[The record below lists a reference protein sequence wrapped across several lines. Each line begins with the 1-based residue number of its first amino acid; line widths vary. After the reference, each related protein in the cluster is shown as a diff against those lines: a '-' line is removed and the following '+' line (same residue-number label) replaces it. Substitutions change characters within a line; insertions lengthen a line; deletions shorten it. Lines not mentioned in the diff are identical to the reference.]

1 MKALPFFLFPF
12 FFFFF
17 SPSTCFIIY
26 SHTLLPSLSIL
37 TSFHII
43 FLHSLFSIKVYN
55 SNFNL
60 IQASM
65 SIPAKPPSLPR
76 VPNQASV
83 QLSPTPVPVIPM
95 NTNFGGVITNS
106 PMMGDSKIDM
116 SNPEQIALEQEYRIL
131 IQQMMDK
138 NKNRITF
145 KFEPHLR
152 RQFGFGLD
160 PDRPI
165 CPFWN
170 DSNGNTCPYGRDCP
184 LKHPSKIFKNKIVCK
199 YWLRGLCK
207 MGDDCD
213 FLHEY
218 NLSKMP
224 ECAYY
229 AANGVC
235 LQADECIYLH
245 VDPKSKIPECYNYSN
260 LGFCPEGPKC
270 PRRHVRK
277 VMCPRYLAGFCPK
290 GPECELAHPKFKPGL
305 LLQSKFKIM
314 TDEEIIAKR
323 LQEMKEAKKE
333 AEGKNAAKTDS
344 EH

>member
-1 MKALPFFLFPF
+1 M
-12 FFFFF
+12 
-17 SPSTCFIIY
+17 
-26 SHTLLPSLSIL
+26 
-37 TSFHII
+37 
-43 FLHSLFSIKVYN
+43 
-55 SNFNL
+55 
-60 IQASM
+60 M
-65 SIPAKPPSLPR
+65 GIPARPPTLPQGSLQQGQMMLP
-76 VPNQASV
+76 A
-83 QLSPTPVPVIPM
+83 M
-95 NTNFGGVITNS
+95 NNFPIAGGV
-106 PMMGDSKIDM
+106 PAPAAGGPAIDLTD
-116 SNPEQIALEQEYRIL
+116 PTQVAIEQEYRML
-131 IQQMMDK
+131 LQQMVDRSK
-138 NKNRITF
+138 KRVGF

-165 CPFWN
+165 CPFWIN
-170 DSNGNTCPYGRDCP
+170 SNGRSCPYQSDCP
-184 LKHPSKIFKNKIVCK
+184 FKHPSKIFNNKIVCK

-235 LQADECIYLH
+235 LQAGECIYLH
-245 VDPKSKIPECYNYSN
+245 VDPQSKIPECWNYSN

-277 VMCPRYLAGFCPK
+277 VMCPRYLAGVCPE
-290 GPECELAHPKFKPGL
+290 GPACELAHPKYKMGMNQLP
-305 LLQSKFKIM
+305 KFKIV

-323 LQEMKEAKKE
+323 EQDKEEEDEDDDYEVAV
-333 AEGKNAAKTDS
+333 N
-344 EH
+344 

>member
-1 MKALPFFLFPF
+1 
-12 FFFFF
+12 
-17 SPSTCFIIY
+17 
-26 SHTLLPSLSIL
+26 
-37 TSFHII
+37 
-43 FLHSLFSIKVYN
+43 
-55 SNFNL
+55 
-60 IQASM
+60 
-65 SIPAKPPSLPR
+65 
-76 VPNQASV
+76 
-83 QLSPTPVPVIPM
+83 
-95 NTNFGGVITNS
+95 
-106 PMMGDSKIDM
+106 
-116 SNPEQIALEQEYRIL
+116 
-131 IQQMMDK
+131 
-138 NKNRITF
+138 
-145 KFEPHLR
+145 
-152 RQFGFGLD
+152 
-160 PDRPI
+160 
-165 CPFWN
+165 
-170 DSNGNTCPYGRDCP
+170 
-184 LKHPSKIFKNKIVCK
+184 
-199 YWLRGLCK
+199 

-305 LLQSKFKIM
+305 LLQSKFNIM

-333 AEGKNAAKTDS
+333 AEGKNAAKADS

>member
-1 MKALPFFLFPF
+1 
-12 FFFFF
+12 
-17 SPSTCFIIY
+17 
-26 SHTLLPSLSIL
+26 
-37 TSFHII
+37 
-43 FLHSLFSIKVYN
+43 
-55 SNFNL
+55 
-60 IQASM
+60 M

-76 VPNQASV
+76 VPNQTSV
-83 QLSPTPVPVIPM
+83 QISPTPVPVLPM
-95 NTNFGGVITNS
+95 NANFGTVLPGP
-106 PMMGDSKIDM
+106 PMTGESKIDM
-116 SNPEQIALEQEYRIL
+116 TNPEQMALEQEYRIL
-131 IQQMMDK
+131 LQQMVSR
-138 NKNRITF
+138 NKRRVTF

-170 DSNGNTCPYGRDCP
+170 DSNGTTCPYGKDCP

-245 VDPKSKIPECYNYSN
+245 VDPKSKVPECYNYSN

-323 LQEMKEAKKE
+323 LEKLKDAQKKSGE
-333 AEGKNAAKTDS
+333 IDGASAEETEN
-344 EH
+344 